1 MSRKKRRGFATEH
14 DDRHQNDDKP
24 FVPESERGEFRPSS
38 DFERLMR
45 EKRRPYVDEFFYGKR
60 FD

>member
-1 MSRKKRRGFATEH
+1 VSRKKRRGFAIEQ
-14 DDRHQNDDKP
+14 DDHQGEDKP
-24 FVPESERGEFRPSS
+24 FIPESERGEFRPSS